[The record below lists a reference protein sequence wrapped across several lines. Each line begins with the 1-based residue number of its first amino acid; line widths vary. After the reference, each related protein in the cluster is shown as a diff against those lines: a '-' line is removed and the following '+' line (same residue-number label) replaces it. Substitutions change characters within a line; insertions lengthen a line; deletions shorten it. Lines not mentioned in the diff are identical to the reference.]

1 MSKLDTLRGILSST
15 QSLFDRFINID
26 FYRKDASVPD
36 KFRIVTP
43 RTGAKPN
50 IAVQLKTMPNNMVTQ
65 FTVSIMNFSTTVDL
79 STFSEIEVLMGYYSS
94 GEAYS
99 FRGEVMSVF
108 QESPNPNGIL
118 TFQGVVGNATLFSD
132 NTNIKLADPAGSRS
146 VAEYPIPVFLNQV
159 INTINSSI
167 SSKSNATHGLLLDT
181 AGLPK
186 EWLSMTYSYHGSSTQ
201 CSSIYKALS
210 WLNSELLSIAYSKK
224 LPPIYLY
231 ADNANIRV
239 SSTMAKKT
247 MPTLTVLS
255 MVSSVSASGSEV
267 SIICPY
273 IPSIQAETVF
283 YLQSSYYSSVLN
295 TTGITSLSPL
305 NLIKANYTEVK
316 FSTNGTNQMHINGI
330 KLNDITN
337 IDALFKKE

>member
-1 MSKLDTLRGILSST
+1 MSKLDKLRDILSST

-26 FYRKDASVPD
+26 FYRQGATAPD

-50 IAVQLKTMPNNMVTQ
+50 IAVQLKTIPNNMVTQ

-118 TFQGVVGNATLFSD
+118 TFQGVVGSATLFSD
-132 NTNIKLADPAGSRS
+132 NANITIADPAGSKS
-146 VAEYPIPVFLNQV
+146 VMEYPVPVFLKQV
-159 INTINSSI
+159 IDSINSSI
-167 SSKSNATHGLLLDT
+167 SSKSNVTHGLLLDIT
-181 AGLPK
+181 GLPK
-186 EWLSMTYSYHGSSTQ
+186 EWLGVTYSYHGSYTQ
-201 CSSIYKALS
+201 CSSIYKGLS
-210 WLNSELLSIAYSKK
+210 WLNSELLSIAYSKE

-231 ADNANIRV
+231 VDKGNVKV
-239 SSTMAKKT
+239 SSAMAENT

-267 SIICPY
+267 SIVCPY

-283 YLQSSYYSSVLN
+283 YLQASYYNSVLN
-295 TTGITSLSPL
+295 TKGITSLSPL

-316 FSTNGTNQMHINGI
+316 FSTNGTNQMLINGI
-330 KLNDITN
+330 KLNEITN
-337 IDALFKKE
+337 IDTLFKKE